1 MSVNVDKLYIGTLP
15 CGCVTFAYI
24 DGPRRAPGE
33 TQKALAEA
41 ISEGHE
47 ITRST
52 VEEARSKLSSCTH
65 QSTRVRAS
73 VARMKA
79 RTIMQQGRPA

>member
-1 MSVNVDKLYIGTLP
+1 MSDERIYIGTLP

-24 DGPRRAPGE
+24 DGPRRAAGE

-41 ISEGHE
+41 IREGHE

-52 VEEARSKLSSCTH
+52 VEEARSKLRNCTH

-73 VARMKA
+73 VARVKA
-79 RTIMQQGRPA
+79 RAVMQQGPAA